1 MQLGH
6 ELALAFRCPALA
18 QVPKQADTAAEY
30 ALARLIK
37 QQGPC
42 DRVLVAQ
49 SNDSL
54 LGCIAVTSS
63 IHIQPLQQNFDLH
76 MYDQLLQPEVYEARL
91 AAYTYAPGEG
101 TVPQP
106 YSARCLV
113 FVFDMYLLLQSV
125 LLQMQSIQGKVSLL
139 RFLVWAE
146 LCCRQVC
153 MASETSGT
161 QQFESSCCTV
171 SRRT

>member
-1 MQLGH
+1 MQLGR

-49 SNDSL
+49 SNDGL
-54 LGCIAVTSS
+54 LGCMAVTSS

-76 MYDQLLQPEVYEARL
+76 VYDQLLQPEVYEARL
-91 AAYTYAPGEG
+91 AANIHALGEG
-101 TVPQP
+101 RAPQP

-113 FVFDMYLLLQSV
+113 FICDMYLLQQCMFYKCRAYRARCLCSVSRCGQSCAA
-125 LLQMQSIQGKVSLL
+125 GKYAWPV
-139 RFLVWAE
+139 R
-146 LCCRQVC
+146 LCD
-153 MASETSGT
+153 T
-161 QQFESSCCTV
+161 QQCE
-171 SRRT
+171 